1 MNGYSDGGRNHSLQ
15 CFSAAE
21 ACEYQ
26 RMNMGALDFL
36 LCHSVKLEQP
46 FSGFASLYGSNLAWA
61 KREILFEIWKI
72 EKRYHTL
79 CFGIVAGHA
88 VLLICWHTCWHKV
101 ASSPAAPLLL
111 SYLLPQLAYVCIKV
125 CAWEGEGQILVCP
138 YGFHLSF
145 ADFTL
150 SLFSPVHIPLR
161 LPKPCLDDFSLS
173 DQIQEQ

>member
-79 CFGIVAGHA
+79 CFGIAAGHA
-88 VLLICWHTCWHKV
+88 VLLIC
-101 ASSPAAPLLL
+101 
-111 SYLLPQLAYVCIKV
+111 
-125 CAWEGEGQILVCP
+125 
-138 YGFHLSF
+138 
-145 ADFTL
+145 
-150 SLFSPVHIPLR
+150 
-161 LPKPCLDDFSLS
+161 
-173 DQIQEQ
+173 